1 MENLVISAT
10 RVEIDNESDRTFLV
24 DVQMSKAEWEGILG
38 QYRVEDIVRIVGTRE
53 LLEHMDDEDIMS
65 YLNDIGIKTE
75 WEDKG

>member
-1 MENLVISAT
+1 MGNLVISAT
-10 RVEIDNESDRTFLV
+10 RVEIDTESDRTFLV

-53 LLEHMDDEDIMS
+53 LLEHMDEDDIMS

>member
-10 RVEIDNESDRTFLV
+10 RVEIDTERDRTFLV
-24 DVQMSKAEWEGILG
+24 DVQMSEAVWEGILG
-38 QYRVEDIVRIVGTRE
+38 QYKVEDIVRILGTRE

-65 YLNDIGIKTE
+65 YLNDIGIKIE

>member
-10 RVEIDNESDRTFLV
+10 RAEIDTESDHTFLV